1 MSDFKVFIEEG
12 RKKIFAGVVDWPGWC
27 RWGKDE
33 ETAIQSLIEYGPRY
47 AEVVMLAGLEFTPPT
62 DRAAFTICERNLGN
76 ATTSFGAPDIQLK
89 SDLEPL
95 TEEEYHRSLK
105 IIEASWAAFD
115 LAVMRAQGKE
125 LRKGPRGGGRDLE
138 KIITHT
144 LQADGAY
151 LKRLAQKFKF
161 DFDDP
166 LEVQLDQVR
175 EAARLAL
182 RAGMDGEIP
191 EKGPR
196 GGKVWPLRFYIRRAV
211 WHTLDHVWEI
221 EDRIITA

>member
-1 MSDFKVFIEEG
+1 MDKIRVFVEEG
-12 RKKIFAGVVDWPGWC
+12 QKKTFVVAIDWPGWA
-27 RWGKDE
+27 RWGKE
-33 ETAIQSLIEYGPRY
+33 EPAAFESLLDFAPRY
-47 AEVVMLAGLEFTPPT
+47 GTVIEAAGL
-62 DRAAFTICERNLGN
+62 AFQVPQSMDDFEIIARGEGN
-76 ATTSFGAPDIQLK
+76 ATTSFGAPDIL
-89 SDLEPL
+89 L
-95 TEEEYHRSLK
+95 EEEKLPLSLEEYQRSLS
-105 IIEASWAAFD
+105 ILRAAWDEFD
-115 LAVMRAQGKE
+115 QKVDFAWGKE

-166 LEVQLDQVR
+166 LDLQLDQVR

-182 RAGMDGEIP
+182 QAGMDGGIP